1 MSEEKE
7 QIGFLVSKQYADQFR
22 QMARDDRRNLSALFE
37 VLVEQEWERRNPP
50 APPAPQPMPKRQTTK
65 A

>member
-50 APPAPQPMPKRQTTK
+50 APPATQKRK
-65 A
+65 

>member
-22 QMARDDRRNLSALFE
+22 QMARDDRRNLSTQFE
-37 VLVEQEWERRNPP
+37 LLVEQEWERRNPP
-50 APPAPQPMPKRQTTK
+50 APPATQKRK
-65 A
+65 

>member
-7 QIGFLVSKQYADQFR
+7 QIGFLVSPQYTEWFR

-50 APPAPQPMPKRQTTK
+50 APPAPQPLPKRQTTK

>member
-50 APPAPQPMPKRQTTK
+50 ATQKRK
-65 A
+65 

>member
-22 QMARDDRRNLSALFE
+22 EMAKDDRRNLSAQFELF
-37 VLVEQEWERRNPP
+37 VEREWERR
-50 APPAPQPMPKRQTTK
+50 QLVPKHNQEK
-65 A
+65 SA